1 MSKIFQWRENVPLAL
16 PVIIGQLGHIVTSV
30 ADSIMVGQLGVI
42 SLAAVSLAGSITSV
56 PLVFGIGVAY
66 GLTPLVA
73 RAYGQKRWGKAYR
86 LLKNS
91 TLVNLLTSTIMFLFA
106 WLLFLLVQK
115 TNQSIEV
122 IEESRVYLILIM
134 VSYIPFMLFLSGK
147 QYLEGMGDTKTPMRI
162 SLIGNLLN
170 VLLNGVLIFGLFSFP
185 VLGILG
191 AGIATIIARIIMAI
205 HVWYFVLEKRNN
217 CKIVQDNVI
226 ISIRAIRSLLKL
238 GLPSGLQYVFEVSAF
253 AASAWII
260 GTYGPSQLAAHQ
272 IAINLASISYMAATG
287 LGAAGT
293 VRMGQ
298 LLGAKRG
305 GEALNAGKS
314 LFSLTIAFMIFT
326 GILFFTL
333 RNILPSFYT
342 TDSDVISAAA
352 SLLIVATIFQVSD
365 GLQATALGVLR
376 GMQDVK
382 TPTVISFVSYY
393 VVALPLEWLLGTYF
407 GWGAIG
413 VWVALAIGL
422 TLSATLLISRFYN
435 QIGIVALKN
444 T

>member
-42 SLAAVSLAGSITSV
+42 SLAAVSLAGSITSI

-217 CKIVQDNVI
+217 YKIVQDNVI

-393 VVALPLEWLLGTYF
+393 VIALPLEWLLGTYF

>member
-42 SLAAVSLAGSITSV
+42 SLAAVSLAGSITSI

>member
-91 TLVNLLTSTIMFLFA
+91 TFVNLLTSTIMFLFA

-122 IEESRVYLILIM
+122 VEESRVYLILIM

-217 CKIVQDNVI
+217 YKIVQDNVI

-393 VVALPLEWLLGTYF
+393 VIALPLEWLLGTYF

>member
-122 IEESRVYLILIM
+122 IQESRVYLILIM

-217 CKIVQDNVI
+217 YKIVQDNVI

-393 VVALPLEWLLGTYF
+393 VIALPLEWLLGTYF

-435 QIGIVALKN
+435 QIGIVAFKN

>member
-122 IEESRVYLILIM
+122 IQESRVYLILIM

-217 CKIVQDNVI
+217 YKIVQDNVI

-393 VVALPLEWLLGTYF
+393 VIALPLEWLLGTYF

>member
-122 IEESRVYLILIM
+122 IQESRVYLILIM

-217 CKIVQDNVI
+217 YKIVQDNVI

-272 IAINLASISYMAATG
+272 IAINLASIAYMAATG

-393 VVALPLEWLLGTYF
+393 VIALPLEWLLGTYF

>member
-91 TLVNLLTSTIMFLFA
+91 TLINLLTSVIMFLFA
-106 WLLFLLVQK
+106 WLLFLFVQN

-122 IEESRVYLILIM
+122 IEESKVYLILIM
-134 VSYIPFMLFLSGK
+134 ISYIPFMLFLSGK
-147 QYLEGMGDTKTPMRI
+147 QYLEGMGDTATPMRI

-170 VLLNGVLIFGLFSFP
+170 ILLNGLLIFGLFYFP
-185 VLGILG
+185 VMGIIG

-205 HVWYFVLEKRNN
+205 HVWYFVFEKRNN
-217 CKIVQDNVI
+217 YKIVQDNVM

-260 GTYGPSQLAAHQ
+260 GTYGPRQLAAHQ

-314 LFSLTIAFMIFT
+314 LLFLTIAFMTFT

-342 TDSDVISAAA
+342 ADLDVISAAA
-352 SLLIVATIFQVSD
+352 SLLIIATIFQISD

-382 TPTVISFVSYY
+382 IPTVISFVSYY
-393 VVALPLEWLLGTYF
+393 LIALPLEWLLGSYF
-407 GWGAIG
+407 DWGAVG
-413 VWVALAIGL
+413 VWAALAIGL
-422 TLSATLLISRFYN
+422 TLSAYLLIRRFYN
-435 QIGIVALKN
+435 QIGIVAFKN

>member
-91 TLVNLLTSTIMFLFA
+91 TFVNLLTSTIMFLFA

-122 IEESRVYLILIM
+122 VEESRVYLILIM

-217 CKIVQDNVI
+217 YKIVQDNVI

>member
-42 SLAAVSLAGSITSV
+42 SLAAVSLAGSITSI

-134 VSYIPFMLFLSGK
+134 VSYFPFMLFLSGK
-147 QYLEGMGDTKTPMRI
+147 QYLEGMGDTKTPMKI

-217 CKIVQDNVI
+217 YKIVQDNVI

>member
-91 TLVNLLTSTIMFLFA
+91 TFVNLLTSTIMFLFA

-122 IEESRVYLILIM
+122 VEESRVYLILIM
-134 VSYIPFMLFLSGK
+134 VSYIPLMLFLSGK

-162 SLIGNLLN
+162 SLIGNLIN

-217 CKIVQDNVI
+217 YKIVQDNVI

-393 VVALPLEWLLGTYF
+393 VIALPLEWLLGTYF

>member
-217 CKIVQDNVI
+217 YKIVQDNVI

-393 VVALPLEWLLGTYF
+393 VIALPLEWLLGTYF

>member
-393 VVALPLEWLLGTYF
+393 VIALPLEWLLGTYF

>member
-30 ADSIMVGQLGVI
+30 TDSIMVGQLGVI

-122 IEESRVYLILIM
+122 IQESRVYLILIM

-217 CKIVQDNVI
+217 YKIVQDNVI

-393 VVALPLEWLLGTYF
+393 VIALPLEWLLGTYF

>member
-122 IEESRVYLILIM
+122 IQESRVYLILIM

-191 AGIATIIARIIMAI
+191 AGIATITARIIMAI

-217 CKIVQDNVI
+217 YKIVQDNVI

-393 VVALPLEWLLGTYF
+393 VIALPLEWLLGTYF

>member
-217 CKIVQDNVI
+217 YKIVQDNVI

>member
-91 TLVNLLTSTIMFLFA
+91 TFVNLLTSTIMFLFA

-162 SLIGNLLN
+162 SLIGNLIN

-217 CKIVQDNVI
+217 YKIVQDNVI

-393 VVALPLEWLLGTYF
+393 VIALPLEWLLGTYF

>member
-122 IEESRVYLILIM
+122 IQESRVYLILIM

-217 CKIVQDNVI
+217 YKIVQDNVI

-293 VRMGQ
+293 VRTGD
-298 LLGAKRG
+298 R
-305 GEALNAGKS
+305 KS
-314 LFSLTIAFMIFT
+314 
-326 GILFFTL
+326 
-333 RNILPSFYT
+333 
-342 TDSDVISAAA
+342 
-352 SLLIVATIFQVSD
+352 
-365 GLQATALGVLR
+365 
-376 GMQDVK
+376 
-382 TPTVISFVSYY
+382 
-393 VVALPLEWLLGTYF
+393 VV
-407 GWGAIG
+407 
-413 VWVALAIGL
+413 
-422 TLSATLLISRFYN
+422 
-435 QIGIVALKN
+435 
-444 T
+444 

>member
-1 MSKIFQWRENVPLAL
+1 
-16 PVIIGQLGHIVTSV
+16 
-30 ADSIMVGQLGVI
+30 
-42 SLAAVSLAGSITSV
+42 
-56 PLVFGIGVAY
+56 
-66 GLTPLVA
+66 
-73 RAYGQKRWGKAYR
+73 
-86 LLKNS
+86 
-91 TLVNLLTSTIMFLFA
+91 
-106 WLLFLLVQK
+106 
-115 TNQSIEV
+115 
-122 IEESRVYLILIM
+122 
-134 VSYIPFMLFLSGK
+134 
-147 QYLEGMGDTKTPMRI
+147 MRI
-162 SLIGNLLN
+162 SLIGNLVN

-393 VVALPLEWLLGTYF
+393 VIALPLEWLLGTYF

>member
-30 ADSIMVGQLGVI
+30 ADSIMVGQLGVV

-106 WLLFLLVQK
+106 WLLFLFVQK

-147 QYLEGMGDTKTPMRI
+147 QYLEGMADTKTPMRI
-162 SLIGNLLN
+162 SLIGNLVN

-217 CKIVQDNVI
+217 YKIVQDNVI
-226 ISIRAIRSLLKL
+226 ISIRVIRSLLKL

-272 IAINLASISYMAATG
+272 IAINLASVSYMAATG

-342 TDSDVISAAA
+342 TDMDVISAAS
-352 SLLIVATIFQVSD
+352 SLLIVATIFQISD

-393 VVALPLEWLLGTYF
+393 VIALPLEWLLGTYF
-407 GWGAIG
+407 SWGAIG

-422 TLSATLLISRFYN
+422 TLSAYLLISRFYN